1 MGKQPTASAVAL
13 LGRLPS
19 VCNCC
24 VVGWLVGLVGWLVL
38 AGRVGLSCF
47 DKLKQAQCDL
57 TRNNCE

>member
-24 VVGWLVGLVGWLVL
+24 VVGWLVGRLVGLLFGWLV
-38 AGRVGLSCF
+38 GFGWKGWIIMFR
-47 DKLKQAQCDL
+47 
-57 TRNNCE
+57 